1 MKTAPRPFHPPGVG
15 DGAQSFEF
23 QILLLAP
30 LTFFLFFFIHKT
42 NDSSA
47 VSAFERICRSAD
59 AVAARSF
66 DANNKRRDLIDYE
79 RNQWCKKKKKNLL
92 RLQPPRA
99 ALLMNVNC
107 EWLLSLS

>member
-1 MKTAPRPFHPPGVG
+1 MKTPPCPFHPPGVG
-15 DGAQSFEF
+15 DAAQSFEF
-23 QILLLAP
+23 QILPLAL
-30 LTFFLFFFIHKT
+30 LTFFYFFIHKT

-79 RNQWCKKKKKNLL
+79 RNQWCKKW
-92 RLQPPRA
+92 A
-99 ALLMNVNC
+99 TV
-107 EWLLSLS
+107 